1 MSHLRSFLIQ
11 LLITLLMAV
20 VLLSAYVIGGRLVLM
35 PALETQKHR
44 LETLLAEQIGQT
56 VTIGR
61 MKGGWSFFSPVL
73 AMKEVSVGEGDTRLE
88 IGTVSAEL
96 DLSST
101 LYHRLPVFK
110 RILVDRVDLQVHQE
124 YINQFNLRNPLQGGS
139 GKMPD
144 LSALKKRPAWLDW
157 LERQDNIILRDWKVI
172 NQHPDDVTETLMIRR
187 VAWRNQGQQHS
198 LEGDIAWGLDEGLAD
213 IFVSADIHG
222 PLWPLGQQDGDIYLL
237 VDQQQWSRWVPET
250 LPRDLTI
257 RSMRASLEGWLS
269 LADGDLKS
277 LYIRAVVPEFSVEA
291 PDNTLALTNGTLMIS
306 GERRNEDW
314 HLQILPRFSEPLP
327 VREIRLSSVRLDD
340 DRGWNLRV
348 PSADLA
354 EASQFLLDFNLMPE
368 PFDRY
373 LENLAPTGQGEN
385 VRLSYLFRAGEFDM
399 RANVSDFSVQPYKGI
414 PALAR
419 ADGEVHLQKLGGV
432 ARIRDNDL
440 TMHLPDIYQ
449 PQWDLTN
456 ASADFYWKIEPELF
470 RLHLQDLDAHLDDTR
485 VRGEL
490 ALRIP
495 REVFN
500 VENYIA
506 LQLGVEEGPVG
517 LQQKLVPD
525 IIDPAINDWL
535 DTSLLEGRLTDV
547 GFVLSGTLGDNTPDN
562 SMTTQ
567 LALQAEQAKLNYLD
581 GWPLV
586 TDVRGS
592 VYLDAPDV
600 DVSVLEGHTLG
611 GTIVDQSG
619 EVTIRSRGDDVM
631 LHVEGRLEGRASEA
645 LSYLQ
650 TTPLAEVLDGALETW
665 KASGQATTDLRL
677 DVSLSDD
684 NSDPQVDLTTQLRDT
699 RLQITDIDMNLQS
712 LNGALSFNSDTGL
725 WADALEGQ
733 LFGGPVTMKV
743 SSQVTPDTYLITLSG
758 EGEAQWTA
766 LSPWFDLFLL
776 DPISGSLTYHS
787 EVFIDP
793 EADEPV
799 QILLESDLVGT
810 QIDLPFPMG
819 KVAEQPRS
827 LTALIRSGD
836 ETRFNINYDHLV
848 RTALTLDAANNTPR
862 GEVLI
867 GGEPPEHTSGTGIAI
882 RGHLD
887 ERIYAEPWWDAFDH
901 LLTLSDEAD
910 AKARAAGEVFVT
922 DSLGN
927 TNPVASLDL
936 SFADVDVYD
945 YPSGPM
951 TVTGTQTR
959 GQWDIR
965 ADSDL
970 VAGDVTLPADTAAPL
985 ILALDYV
992 RLPAE
997 DESAEI
1003 SADAGTATPDP
1014 MAIPPDP
1021 LADVLPTDVVA
1032 MDVSLQEFYYGTR
1045 NLGSWQVNARP
1056 VEQGVRVNFLDTDMK
1071 GVHITGP
1078 MDWQIVNGEQ
1088 TTQLAGLELKASN
1101 VQEVQKAFRQQ
1112 AIIKGKDMDSQVNLT
1127 WLGSPLGFNTQTLNG
1142 TVAMRIREG
1151 SVDLEGAAA
1160 MRAVGTLNVNALFR
1174 RLRLDFSDVVNS
1186 GMAFDTLKGKAEIT
1200 QGLLTLAEPVMLE
1213 GPGGKLLTSGTAN
1226 LNSGELDMKL
1236 AVTFP
1241 ITGTLPLVAVLAGFA
1256 PPVAASIYV
1265 TERLVGDELERF
1277 TSASYSIKGTVSQP
1291 DVQLNKA
1298 FDNSVDGKK
1307 SRSFMDRFLSIFG
1320 LEND

>member
-1 MSHLRSFLIQ
+1 MSHLRSFLLQ
-11 LLITLLMAV
+11 LLITLLTAV
-20 VLLSAYVIGGRLVLM
+20 VLLSLYVIGGRLVLM
-35 PALETQKHR
+35 PAVETQKHR
-44 LETLLAEQIGQT
+44 FETLLTDQIGQP

-61 MKGGWSFFSPVL
+61 LKGGWSFFSPVL
-73 AMKEVSVGEGDTRLE
+73 AMRDVSVGEGETRLDV
-88 IGTVSAEL
+88 GTVSAEL

-110 RILVDRVDLQVHQE
+110 RILVDRVDLTIHQE
-124 YINQFNLRNPLQGGS
+124 YINQFNLRTPLQGDS
-139 GKMPD
+139 GKLPD
-144 LSALKKRPAWLDW
+144 FSALQKRPAWLDW

-172 NQHPDDVTETLMIRR
+172 NQHPDEVTETLMIRR
-187 VAWRNQGQQHS
+187 VAWRNQGEEHS
-198 LEGDIAWGLDEGLAD
+198 LEGDIAWGLDEDLAD
-213 IFVSADIHG
+213 IFISATIRG
-222 PLWPLGQQDGDIYLL
+222 QLWPLGQQDGDIYLL
-237 VDQQQWSRWVPET
+237 VDEQQWSRWVPET
-250 LPRDLTI
+250 LPRDLSI
-257 RSMRASLEGWLS
+257 QSMRASLEGWLS
-269 LADGDLKS
+269 LTDGDLKS
-277 LYIRAVVPEFSVEA
+277 LYIRAVVPEFRVKA
-291 PDNTLALTNGTLMIS
+291 PENTLALSSGTLMIS
-306 GERRNEDW
+306 GERRSEDW

-327 VREIRLSSVRLDD
+327 IRELRLSSVRLED

-373 LENLAPTGQGEN
+373 LENLSPSGRGDN

-399 RANVSDFSVQPYKGI
+399 RATVSDFSVQPYKGI

-449 PQWDLTN
+449 PDWDLTD
-456 ASADFYWKIEPELF
+456 ASADFYWEIEPELF

-495 REVFN
+495 REASE
-500 VENYIA
+500 VENHIA
-506 LQLGVEEGPVG
+506 LQLGVEQGPVV

-535 DTSLLEGRLTDV
+535 DTSLLDGDLTDV
-547 GFVLSGTLGDNTPDN
+547 GFVLNGTLGEETPDN

-567 LALQAEQAKLNYLD
+567 LSLQASDAELNYLD

-586 TDVRGS
+586 TGVQGS

-600 DVSVLEGHTLG
+600 DVLVREGQTLG
-611 GTIVDQSG
+611 GTIMDRSG
-619 EVTIRSRGDDVM
+619 KVTIRDQGDDVM
-631 LHVEGRLEGRASEA
+631 LRVEGRLDGSTSEA
-645 LSYLQ
+645 LAYLQ
-650 TTPLAEVLDGALETW
+650 TTPLAEVMDGALETW
-665 KASGQATTDLRL
+665 QASGRATTDLKL
-677 DVSLSDD
+677 KVSLSDD
-684 NSDPQVDLTTQLRDT
+684 DSDPQVDLTTQLRDT
-699 RLQITDIDMNLQS
+699 RLQITDIDMDLQH
-712 LNGALSFNSDTGL
+712 LNGALSFHTDSGL
-725 WADALEGQ
+725 WAEGLEAQ
-733 LFGGPVTMKV
+733 FFGGPLSMDV
-743 SSQVTPDTYLITLSG
+743 SSRVTPDTYLISLSG
-758 EGEAQWTA
+758 QGEAQWSSLT
-766 LSPWFDLFLL
+766 PWLDLFLL
-776 DPISGSLTYHS
+776 DPVSGHLNYHS

-799 QILLESDLVGT
+799 QILLETDLQGT
-810 QIDLPFPMG
+810 QIDLPLPMG
-819 KVAEQPRS
+819 KAAEQPRP

-836 ETRFNINYDHLV
+836 ETRLDINYDHLV
-848 RTALTLDAANNTPR
+848 RAALTLDAKTNTPR

-867 GGEPPEHTSGTGIAI
+867 GGETPEHTSDTGIAI
-882 RGHLD
+882 RGHVDDL
-887 ERIYAEPWWDAFDH
+887 IYAEPWWDAFDH
-901 LLTLSDEAD
+901 LLTLSDAAD
-910 AKARAAGEVFVT
+910 ARARAAGEVFMT
-922 DSLGN
+922 DRLGN
-927 TNPVASLDL
+927 TNPVASVDL
-936 SFADVDVYD
+936 SFAAVDVYE

-951 TVTGTQTR
+951 TVTGTQAR
-959 GQWDIR
+959 GQWDLR
-965 ADSDL
+965 VDSDL
-970 VAGDVTLPADTAAPL
+970 AAGDITLLADTAAPL
-985 ILALDYV
+985 VMALEYV
-992 RLPAE
+992 RLPEEE
-997 DESAEI
+997 DPAIGSG
-1003 SADAGTATPDP
+1003 DTDP
-1014 MAIPPDP
+1014 LAIPPDP
-1021 LADVLPTDVVA
+1021 LADTLPTDMVA
-1032 MDVSLQEFYYGTR
+1032 MDVTLKEFYLGTR
-1045 NLGSWQVNARP
+1045 NLGFWQVNARP
-1056 VEQGVRVNFLDTDMK
+1056 VDQGVRVNFIDTDMK

-1078 MDWQIVNGEQ
+1078 MDWLMINGEQ
-1088 TTQLAGLELKASN
+1088 RTKLAGLELKASN
-1101 VQEVQKAFRQQ
+1101 VQDVQKAFRQQ
-1112 AIIKGKDMDSQVNLT
+1112 AIIKGKDMDSQVNLN
-1127 WLGSPLGFNTQTLNG
+1127 WLGSPLGFNTQTLDG

-1160 MRAVGTLNVNALFR
+1160 MRAVGTLNVNAFFR

-1226 LNSGELDMKL
+1226 LNTGELDMKL

-1320 LEND
+1320 LDND

>member
-110 RILVDRVDLQVHQE
+110 RIMVDRVDLTIHQE

-139 GKMPD
+139 GKTPD
-144 LSALKKRPAWLDW
+144 FSALQKRPAWLDW

-495 REVFN
+495 REASD

-506 LQLGVEEGPVG
+506 LQLGVEQGPVV

-535 DTSLLEGRLTDV
+535 DTSLLEGQLTDV
-547 GFVLSGTLGDNTPDN
+547 GFVLNGTLGDETPDY

-567 LALQAEQAKLNYLD
+567 LSLQAENAKLNYLD

-600 DVSVLEGHTLG
+600 DVIVREGHTLG
-611 GTIVDQSG
+611 GTIMDQSG
-619 EVTIRSRGDDVM
+619 KVKIRSQGDDVM
-631 LHVEGRLEGRASEA
+631 LSVDGRLDGSTSEA
-645 LSYLQ
+645 LAYLQ
-650 TTPLAEVLDGALETW
+650 TTPLAEMMGGALETW
-665 KASGQATTDLRL
+665 QARGRATTDLKL
-677 DVSLSDD
+677 KVSLSDD
-684 NSDPQVDLTTQLRDT
+684 DSEPQVDLTTQLRDT
-699 RLQITDIDMNLQS
+699 RLQITDIDIDLQH
-712 LNGALSFNSDTGL
+712 LNGALSFNTDTGL
-725 WADALEGQ
+725 WAEGLEAQ
-733 LFGGPVTMKV
+733 LFGGPVTMDV
-743 SSQVTPDTYLITLSG
+743 TSRVTPDTYLISLRG
-758 EGEAQWTA
+758 QGEAQWTS
-766 LSPWFDLFLL
+766 LNPWLDLFLL
-776 DPISGSLTYHS
+776 DPVSGSLNYHS

-819 KVAEQPRS
+819 KVAEQPRP

-848 RTALTLDAANNTPR
+848 RAALTLDAITNAPR

-867 GGEPPEHTSGTGIAI
+867 GGETPEHTTGTGIAI

-910 AKARAAGEVFVT
+910 AKARAAGEVFIT

-927 TNPVASLDL
+927 TNPVASVDL
-936 SFADVDVYD
+936 KLADVDVYD

-951 TVTGTQTR
+951 TVTGNQSR
-959 GQWDIR
+959 GQWDLR
-965 ADSDL
+965 VDSDL
-970 VAGDVTLPADTAAPL
+970 AAGDITLPADTAAPL
-985 ILALDYV
+985 VMALEYV
-992 RLPAE
+992 RLPDE
-997 DESAEI
+997 DDST
-1003 SADAGTATPDP
+1003 ADPVAADS

-1021 LADVLPTDVVA
+1021 LADVLPTDMVA
-1032 MDVSLQEFYYGTR
+1032 MDVTLDEFYLGTR